1 MTSFITR
8 AIILLLGYA
17 YPAFECFKIVE
28 MNKPEIEQLIFWCQY
43 WIIIA
48 ALTVFERVGDAF
60 ISWLPMYSEAKL
72 AFIVYLWHPKTKGSA
87 YVYETFVRPFVAKHE
102 TDIDRNLLELKTRA
116 GDMIILYG
124 RKCTIYMQARFIDIL
139 QYIASH
145 SSRVQPVQS
154 VQQLRQTVPAASTRQ
169 VGLPVGSRQ
178 VQPPPINHQLTPAAS
193 SQPTQA
199 AVSDA
204 REPMQP
210 AGHDSGENASSSA
223 GDSTEEMEFDP
234 AEAKTGQLVP
244 RDENME
250 QVIRMTRSKLKQTRK
265 KT

>member
-1 MTSFITR
+1 
-8 AIILLLGYA
+8 LLLGYA

-28 MNKPEIEQLIFWCQY
+28 RNKPEIEQLIFWCQY

-72 AFIVYLWHPKTKGSA
+72 AFIVYLWYPKTKGST
-87 YVYETFVRPFVAKHE
+87 YVYETFVKPFVAKHE

-116 GDMIILYG
+116 GDMIVLYG
-124 RKCTIYMQARFIDIL
+124 RKSTIYMQARFIDIL
-139 QYIASH
+139 QYVASQ
-145 SSRVQPVQS
+145 SPRNRPVQS
-154 VQQLRQTVPAASTRQ
+154 VQQPQQAVAGVPGAVPRQP
-169 VGLPVGSRQ
+169 GLTKIGSRQ
-178 VQPPPINHQLTPAAS
+178 AQPPTINHQPTPATG

-199 AVSDA
+199 VVSDP

-210 AGHDSGENASSSA
+210 AAPDSGENASTSA
-223 GDSTEEMEFDP
+223 SESTEEMEVDP

-244 RDENME
+244 SDQNME
-250 QVIRMTRSKLKQTRK
+250 QVIRMTRNRLKQTRK

>member
-8 AIILLLGYA
+8 GIILLLGYA

-28 MNKPEIEQLIFWCQY
+28 RNKPEIEQLIFWCQY

-72 AFIVYLWHPKTKGSA
+72 AFIVYLWYPKTKGST
-87 YVYETFVRPFVAKHE
+87 YVYEAFVKPFVTKHE

-116 GDMIILYG
+116 GDMIVLYG
-124 RKCTIYMQARFIDIL
+124 RKSTIYIQARFIDIL
-139 QYIASH
+139 QYVAAQSP
-145 SSRVQPVQS
+145 RNRPVEP
-154 VQQLRQTVPAASTRQ
+154 RPTVPAAGPRQ
-169 VGLPVGSRQ
+169 DGLTIGSRQ
-178 VQPPPINHQLTPAAS
+178 AQPPVINHRSTPAA
-193 SQPTQA
+193 P
-199 AVSDA
+199 
-204 REPMQP
+204 
-210 AGHDSGENASSSA
+210 DSGENTSSA
-223 GDSTEEMEFDP
+223 SESTEEMEVDP

-244 RDENME
+244 HDQNME

-265 KT
+265 KA

>member
-48 ALTVFERVGDAF
+48 AVTVFERVGDAF

-72 AFIVYLWHPKTKGSA
+72 AFIVYLWYPKTKGSS

-102 TDIDRNLLELKTRA
+102 TDIDRNIVELKTRA
-116 GDMIILYG
+116 GDMIVLYG
-124 RKCTIYMQARFIDIL
+124 RKSTIYIQARFIDIL
-139 QYIASH
+139 QYVASQ
-145 SSRVQPVQS
+145 SSRTRPVQS
-154 VQQLRQTVPAASTRQ
+154 VQQLRQAAPASGTRQ
-169 VGLPVGSRQ
+169 AAPTVGFSQ
-178 VQPPPINHQLTPAAS
+178 AHSSIINHQPTPAAG
-193 SQPTQA
+193 SQPAQA
-199 AVSDA
+199 VVSDP

-210 AGHDSGENASSSA
+210 DGHDSGENASSS
-223 GDSTEEMEFDP
+223 SEEMEVDP

-244 RDENME
+244 HDQNME
-250 QVIRMTRSKLKQTRK
+250 QVIRMTRSKLKETRK

>member
-1 MTSFITR
+1 
-8 AIILLLGYA
+8 LLLGYA

-28 MNKPEIEQLIFWCQY
+28 RNKPEIEQLIFWCQY

-72 AFIVYLWHPKTKGSA
+72 AFIVYLWYPKTKGST
-87 YVYETFVRPFVAKHE
+87 YVYEAFVKPFVTKHE

-116 GDMIILYG
+116 GDMIVLYG
-124 RKCTIYMQARFIDIL
+124 RKSTIYIQARFIDIL
-139 QYIASH
+139 QYVAAQSP
-145 SSRVQPVQS
+145 RNRPVEP
-154 VQQLRQTVPAASTRQ
+154 RPTVPAAGPRQ
-169 VGLPVGSRQ
+169 DGLTIGSRQ
-178 VQPPPINHQLTPAAS
+178 AQPPVINHRSTPAAA
-193 SQPTQA
+193 SQPIQTV
-199 AVSDA
+199 VSDP

-210 AGHDSGENASSSA
+210 AAPDSGENTSSA
-223 GDSTEEMEFDP
+223 SESTEEMEVDP

-244 RDENME
+244 HNQNME

-265 KT
+265 KA